1 MNGRTQQFAQSIGR
15 WLEAHLWIGLALGAS
30 KVAHQDQLSTAIDH
44 GFDRRQRHFDATVVC
59 DFQVVVQ
66 RDVKVDSHENGF
78 GCDVDIVNVFL

>member
-1 MNGRTQQFAQSIGR
+1 
-15 WLEAHLWIGLALGAS
+15 
-30 KVAHQDQLSTAIDH
+30 VAHQDQLSTAIDH

-78 GCDVDIVNVFL
+78 GCDVDIVDVFLGHANDWSAKDWRKPVF